1 MCDKKG
7 AKAWTTHRIC
17 LRGHED
23 WIASAPACG
32 HGPLRTVYLRCP
44 EPACGMMAAYGAV
57 CCMSKEE
64 LNADV
69 PADAETVL
77 KARLQTTRIE

>member
-1 MCDKKG
+1 
-7 AKAWTTHRIC
+7 
-17 LRGHED
+17 
-23 WIASAPACG
+23 
-32 HGPLRTVYLRCP
+32 
-44 EPACGMMAAYGAV
+44 MMAAYGAV